1 MMSRVCLTLLACAA
15 VTGSAL
21 VVRAQGGMTGD
32 GTAGGAPGALAA
44 PPSNTVKIT
53 IITVPQAKKVLVMW
67 GKKKLGLIAPKQPL
81 ILQRPRDSGPLDL
94 IVQAEGYVPVQTRA
108 YTFADTKLAVKLT
121 PIDQKKTILGY
132 RAEVPSPD
140 AGAPP
145 PPLGAPPTA
154 AAPPIAPAPDAG
166 LR

>member
-1 MMSRVCLTLLACAA
+1 MMRRLQLVVLACAA

-21 VVRAQGGMTGD
+21 VVRAQGGVAPD
-32 GTAGGAPGALAA
+32 GAAGTVPAAPAA

-53 IITVPQAKKVLVMW
+53 IITVPQAKKVFVLW
-67 GKKKLGLIAPKQPL
+67 GKKKLGVIAPKQPL

-94 IVQAEGYVPVQTRA
+94 IVQSEGYVTVQTRA

-121 PIDQKKTILGY
+121 PIDQKKTLLGY
-132 RAEVPSPD
+132 RQEVPPPD

-145 PPLGAPPTA
+145 PALAAPPTA

-166 LR
+166 AR